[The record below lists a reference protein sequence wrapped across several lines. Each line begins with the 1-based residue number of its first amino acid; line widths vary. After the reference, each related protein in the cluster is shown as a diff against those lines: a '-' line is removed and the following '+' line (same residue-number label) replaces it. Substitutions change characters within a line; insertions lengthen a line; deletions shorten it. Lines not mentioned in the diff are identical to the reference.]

1 MKSYK
6 VRFTD
11 GKTISVNSEEKIT
24 VKKLSSN
31 FLSFDGSNDNV
42 NKVYINTNYVVSIEE
57 HKTAKSVKEGKSKE
71 IVEKKENVILS

>member
-11 GKTISVNSEEKIT
+11 GKTISVNSDEKLT

-31 FLSFDGSNDNV
+31 FLSFDGSTDNV
-42 NKVYINTNYVVSIEE
+42 TKIYLNTNHIVSIEE
-57 HKTAKSVKEGKSKE
+57 HKIVKTVKEKKPKE
-71 IVEKKENVILS
+71 IVENKDQVVD

>member
-11 GKTISVNSEEKIT
+11 GKTISVISDEKIT
-24 VKKLSSN
+24 IKKLSSN
-31 FLSFDGSNDNV
+31 FLSFDGSNDNI

-57 HKTAKSVKEGKSKE
+57 HKTTKSLKEKKPKE
-71 IVEKKENVILS
+71 ISENKDNTILP